1 MADKISFDDYLK
13 SDNIAVQEVT
23 AQDIFV
29 DTPRKF
35 DFTVLFLFIIAA
47 VCVCLTYF
55 YYANSYVP
63 INDKVDIG
71 YVSAGDSITSNKAQ
85 SDKIN
90 INTADIDALC
100 TLSGI
105 GEGKALNIVAY
116 RSANGD
122 FKSVEDIKNV
132 SGIGEAIYEKIKDK
146 ICI

>member
-35 DFTVLFLFIIAA
+35 DFTVLCLCILA
-47 VCVCLTYF
+47 VACIGFTCFYF
-55 YYANSYVP
+55 AGRYEPIDDKPDISYVSTV
-63 INDKVDIG
+63 NTNSV
-71 YVSAGDSITSNKAQ
+71 Q

-90 INTADIDALC
+90 INTADAETLC
-100 TLSGI
+100 KLTGV
-105 GEGKALNIVAY
+105 GESKAFNIIVY
-116 RSANGD
+116 RSTNGD
-122 FKSVEDIKNV
+122 FESTEQLKEVE
-132 SGIGEAIYEKIKDK
+132 GIGDDIYNKIKDK